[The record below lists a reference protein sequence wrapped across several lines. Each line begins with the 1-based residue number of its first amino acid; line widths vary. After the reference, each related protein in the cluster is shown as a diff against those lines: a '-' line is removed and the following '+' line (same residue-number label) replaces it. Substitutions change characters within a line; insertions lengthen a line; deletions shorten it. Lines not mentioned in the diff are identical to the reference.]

1 MTVDENE
8 PAAAKSDAKPSG
20 KAVLTDEQY
29 DELARVF
36 EADLDELLGLC
47 FPHNKP
53 VAEAKIRQMA
63 TILRRWLVDGDLQL
77 LLNPLKASA
86 CFHVQDTSA
95 VVAYTARSG
104 AFRYLLTAQ
113 VKMDGRPVRFI
124 YDSPLEFEEVDRSG
138 MRDKHVGLNLKKFLA
153 QPRMFHDGHWFS
165 TGQIIR
171 FVANKLGGNHLDFN
185 RGGEWE
191 RLDRANDYFKYGG
204 PLLDAVPGNAEIYL
218 QFEPES
224 REIIG
229 GAHVE
234 IIAAAASFL
243 QMEIGGKPV
252 RMLQERS
259 SLGNELRKFFR
270 RKPTVRMVERK

>member
-1 MTVDENE
+1 MT
-8 PAAAKSDAKPSG
+8 G
-20 KAVLTDEQY
+20 EQY
-29 DELARVF
+29 AELARVF
-36 EADLDELLGLC
+36 DADLDELVDLC

-63 TILRRWLVDGDLQL
+63 AILRRWLVDGDLQL

-86 CFHVQDTSA
+86 CFHVQDTNA
-95 VVAYTARSG
+95 VQAYAAKSG
-104 AFRYLLTAQ
+104 AFNYLLTAH
-113 VKMDGRPVRFI
+113 VMMDGRPVRFI
-124 YDSPLEFEEVDRSG
+124 YDSPLEPEEVDRSG
-138 MRDKHVGLNLKKFLA
+138 MSDKHIGLNLKKFLA

-171 FVANKLGGNHLDFN
+171 FVANKLGGNHLDFD
-185 RGGEWE
+185 REGEWE

-204 PLLDAVPGNAEIYL
+204 PLLDAVPGNATIYL

-229 GAHVE
+229 GAHLE
-234 IIAAAASFL
+234 IIAAAAAFV

-252 RMLQERS
+252 RVLRAKS
-259 SLGNELRKFFR
+259 SLGNELRKLLR
-270 RKPTVRMVERK
+270 RKSSVRMVECE

>member
-1 MTVDENE
+1 M
-8 PAAAKSDAKPSG
+8 P
-20 KAVLTDEQY
+20 DEQY
-29 DELARVF
+29 AELVRVF
-36 EADLDELLGLC
+36 EADLDELVDLC

-53 VAEAKIRQMA
+53 VAEAKIRQTA
-63 TILRRWLVDGDLQL
+63 AILRRWLVDGDLQL

-95 VVAYTARSG
+95 VQAYAAKSG

-113 VKMDGRPVRFI
+113 VMMDGQPVRFI
-124 YDSPLEFEEVDRSG
+124 YDSPLKPEEVDRSV
-138 MRDKHVGLNLKKFLA
+138 MQDKFVGLNLRKFLA
-153 QPRMFHDGHWFS
+153 QPRMLHDGHWFS

-171 FVANKLGGNHLDFN
+171 FVANKLGGNHLDFD
-185 RGGEWE
+185 REGEWE

-204 PLLDAVPGNAEIYL
+204 PLLDEVPGNATIYL
-218 QFEPES
+218 QFEPAS

-234 IIAAAASFL
+234 IIAAAAAFA

-252 RMLQERS
+252 RVLQTKS
-259 SLGNELRKFFR
+259 SLSNELRKLFR
-270 RKPTVRMVERK
+270 RKPTVRMIERK